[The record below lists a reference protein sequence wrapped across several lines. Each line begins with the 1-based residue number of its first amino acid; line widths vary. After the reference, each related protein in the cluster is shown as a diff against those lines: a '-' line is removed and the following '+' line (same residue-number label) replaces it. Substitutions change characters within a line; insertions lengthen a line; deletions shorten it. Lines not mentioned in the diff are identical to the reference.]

1 MTEKLYDRLAEIEDE
16 INLLEDRHDE
26 AIATDDFNE
35 LMIISARVDKLN
47 EEIDEIEELL
57 EAAES

>member
-1 MTEKLYDRLAEIEDE
+1 MIEKLYDRLAEIEDE

-35 LMIISARVDKLN
+35 LMTISARVDKLN